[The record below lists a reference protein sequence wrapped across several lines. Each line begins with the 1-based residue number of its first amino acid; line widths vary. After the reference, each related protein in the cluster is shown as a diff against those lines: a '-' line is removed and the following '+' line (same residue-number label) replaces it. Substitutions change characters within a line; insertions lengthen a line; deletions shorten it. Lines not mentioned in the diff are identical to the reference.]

1 MTNGLPIPAP
11 ICCPSHGGGDLMP
24 MLLVAVALLVGHIVT
39 QEFRKRKGI
48 PEMKNLKNLVL
59 VAAVVVAVGTVFAL
73 KPRTPAPVETAPAA
87 ETATAALPRLL
98 ELGADKC
105 IPCKMMAPVIEEL
118 QSEYQGRAAVVF
130 IDVWKNPAAGRQFGI
145 RTIPTQIFYDAEG
158 NEKSRHEGFLDK
170 QSIVKTFTDL
180 GVR

>member
-1 MTNGLPIPAP
+1 MNRTRGGRMVAILVVLAAAFLLLGKTAATAQAEPAV
-11 ICCPSHGGGDLMP
+11 SGS
-24 MLLVAVALLVGHIVT
+24 V
-39 QEFRKRKGI
+39 Q
-48 PEMKNLKNLVL
+48 
-59 VAAVVVAVGTVFAL
+59 
-73 KPRTPAPVETAPAA
+73 APVPGLVTMVD
-87 ETATAALPRLL
+87 
-98 ELGADKC
+98 LGATEC

-145 RTIPTQIFYDAEG
+145 RTSPTQSFYDAEG
-158 NEKSRHEGFLDK
+158 NAKSRHEGFLDK

>member
-1 MTNGLPIPAP
+1 MNRTRGGRMVAILVVLAAAFLLLGKTAATAQAEPAV
-11 ICCPSHGGGDLMP
+11 SGS
-24 MLLVAVALLVGHIVT
+24 V
-39 QEFRKRKGI
+39 Q
-48 PEMKNLKNLVL
+48 
-59 VAAVVVAVGTVFAL
+59 
-73 KPRTPAPVETAPAA
+73 APVPGLVTMVD
-87 ETATAALPRLL
+87 
-98 ELGADKC
+98 LGATEC

-158 NEKSRHEGFLDK
+158 NEKSRHEGVLDK

>member
-1 MTNGLPIPAP
+1 MSRARR
-11 ICCPSHGGGDLMP
+11 S
-24 MLLVAVALLVGHIVT
+24 
-39 QEFRKRKGI
+39 R
-48 PEMKNLKNLVL
+48 
-59 VAAVVVAVGTVFAL
+59 VAAILAVLAATCLLFGKTCLSGQTEPAVSGSVQ
-73 KPRTPAPVETAPAA
+73 APVPGMVTMVD
-87 ETATAALPRLL
+87 
-98 ELGADKC
+98 LGATEC

>member
-1 MTNGLPIPAP
+1 MKKPL
-11 ICCPSHGGGDLMP
+11 LLL
-24 MLLVAVALLVGHIVT
+24 MLLLFAFT
-39 QEFRKRKGI
+39 
-48 PEMKNLKNLVL
+48 
-59 VAAVVVAVGTVFAL
+59 GTAFA
-73 KPRTPAPVETAPAA
+73 ES
-87 ETATAALPRLL
+87 ALPRPNTVTMID
-98 ELGADKC
+98 LGAKSC
-105 IPCKMMAPVIEEL
+105 IPCKMMAPIIEEL
-118 QSEYQGRAAVVF
+118 KSEYQGRAAVVF

>member
-1 MTNGLPIPAP
+1 MV
-11 ICCPSHGGGDLMP
+11 D
-24 MLLVAVALLVGHIVT
+24 
-39 QEFRKRKGI
+39 
-48 PEMKNLKNLVL
+48 
-59 VAAVVVAVGTVFAL
+59 
-73 KPRTPAPVETAPAA
+73 
-87 ETATAALPRLL
+87 
-98 ELGADKC
+98 LGATEC
-105 IPCKMMAPVIEEL
+105 IPCKMMAPIIEEL